1 MFEFIKGALILAP
14 HVINLGEGIY
24 NLVEARNKRK
34 EKQQEIEEA
43 LNNKINE
50 LKSLRA
56 NYEESNRRFQERI
69 DDLQRQIQNQ
79 KDEAERERIER
90 EQELI
95 RKKKEEQEEQMRKIE
110 KEREDI
116 EKCKEALEM
125 QFTESIFEIMKNF
138 SKEEEKWINSLIG
151 PELDYKFTNLKNKL
165 ADLFDKLFISEN
177 IMKKINEQFIK
188 IIKTSF
194 NEKELEKMNFIIIGN
209 SGVGKST
216 FINEIFG
223 EKKALEGSGKRTTTK
238 CTKYESKLVPFIS
251 LLDTIGTEIGSGH
264 KLSDVLNETLNEIM
278 KQLNSNDPNDH
289 VHCIIYCT
297 TSNRFFEDELEVI
310 LKLREK
316 YDGKKLPIVIVMTR
330 AIKDDDVEAKKKTID
345 EFLQKYGEKLS
356 DDIFGITFIKV
367 NAREDKIKNFGMEFY
382 FHRFGLSDL
391 MTTCYKKGEQ
401 SYRFAIKNSLI
412 QIGKKTI
419 QEYLN
424 DISFQLLNNTN
435 YLDYL
440 QHNFDPNFAD
450 YISFCFEKITDIDKQ
465 KGIKEGDLNKL
476 RAYLYKEDLSTV
488 KCMICGLIPQNPYK
502 CKTCEGEI
510 CEKCYLNQKENN
522 VIVQCKLC
530 EQENFI
536 KFGQD
541 FNNNEKEK
549 DNINDICMICNSFPI
564 NPLKCNFC
572 GNKICEE
579 CYLRELDDIGS
590 YHCKFCKK
598 AEFIQAQ
605 KIENE
610 KNEINDDI
618 NENNKNKNDENIC
631 MICNKKPKAP
641 LKCEGCGKKICEVC
655 HLSRLQDLGYYDCDY
670 CGNEDFITFEN
681 NTNND
686 NNNKVEDFHDKI
698 KKINEENEI
707 NEIKDDNNKINNNVD
722 LFNKYCMICD
732 NLPKNPLKCEICGYK
747 MCEECQLNQFQEI
760 GICQCKN
767 CGSEEFTK
775 IINEEQNQNEIK
787 DNDKEIKEINNNK
800 QIILFDDNF
809 NQILPNNLNL
819 ESKNEINNYLKY
831 FKSEL
836 IEVLNEKFDEFAKN
850 SADNIHLKILEKYRD
865 IHNEKNVSIKKM
877 KSKEEFQSEAIEELN
892 RTLKEKAI
900 NNFLSKVS
908 SQFYKDI
915 ILIFKEKCEKKLD
928 EFINNLLNNEQANE
942 FFKNCDAFNENK
954 KLKFDDDFKAY
965 IEKLKKEEM
974 ESKDRALCAIQQN
987 KENSMGES
995 KCDTSESNCS
1005 SSKNDSN
1012 C

>member
-14 HVINLGEGIY
+14 HIINFGEGIY
-24 NLVEARNKRK
+24 NLVEAKNKRK
-34 EKQQEIEEA
+34 AKQQEIEEA

-50 LKSLRA
+50 LKSQRA

-69 DDLQRQIQNQ
+69 DDLQRQLQDQ
-79 KDEAERERIER
+79 KDEVERERIEK

-95 RKKKEEQEEQMRKIE
+95 RKKQEEQEEQMKKIE

-165 ADLFDKLFISEN
+165 SDLFDKLFISEN

-194 NEKELEKMNFIIIGN
+194 NQKELKKMNFIVIGN

-216 FINEIFG
+216 LINEIFG
-223 EKKALEGSGKRTTTK
+223 ENLALEGAGKRTTTK

-251 LLDTIGTEIGSGH
+251 ILDTIGTEIGSGH

-289 VHCIIYCT
+289 IHCIIYCT

-330 AIKDDDVEAKKKTID
+330 AIDEDVVENKKKTIG
-345 EFLQKYGEKLS
+345 EFLQKYGEKSS
-356 DDIFGITFIKV
+356 DDIFGITFIKI
-367 NAREDKIKNFGMEFY
+367 NAREDKIKSLGREFY
-382 FHRFGLSDL
+382 IHRFGLSDL

-412 QIGKKTI
+412 QIGKKSI

-424 DISFQLLNNTN
+424 DISFQLLHNTN

-450 YISFCFEKITDIDKQ
+450 YISFCFNKITDIDEQ
-465 KGIKEGDLNKL
+465 KGIKEEDLKKL
-476 RAYLYKEDLSTV
+476 KAYLYKEDLSTV
-488 KCMICGLIPQNPYK
+488 KCMICDSIPQNPYK
-502 CKTCEGEI
+502 CKSCGGEI
-510 CEKCYLNQKENN
+510 CEKCYLNKSERDR
-522 VIVQCKLC
+522 IVQCNLC
-530 EQENFI
+530 EQEDFI
-536 KFGQD
+536 KFGQNI
-541 FNNNEKEK
+541 NNNENEK
-549 DNINDICMICNSFPI
+549 NNINDICMICNSFPI
-564 NPLKCNFC
+564 NPLKCEFC
-572 GNKICEE
+572 GNKICED
-579 CYLRELDDIGS
+579 CYFNELDDIGS
-590 YHCKFCKK
+590 YHCKYCKK
-598 AEFIQAQ
+598 GVFIQVQ
-605 KIENE
+605 KNEND
-610 KNEINDDI
+610 KNEIKDDKK
-618 NENNKNKNDENIC
+618 ENNKNKNDDNMC

-641 LKCEGCGKKICEVC
+641 LKCENCGKKICEVC
-655 HLSRLQDLGYYDCDY
+655 HLSRLQDIGFYDCDY
-670 CGNEDFITFEN
+670 CGNEDFITCQN
-681 NTNND
+681 SNAND
-686 NNNKVEDFHDKI
+686 DINLTEDFNDEI
-698 KKINEENEI
+698 KKINDENKI
-707 NEIKDDNNKINNNVD
+707 NENNDDNNKINNNEG

-732 NLPKNPLKCEICGYK
+732 NLPKNPLKCENCGYK
-747 MCEECQLNQFQEI
+747 ICEECQLNQFQEI

-775 IINEEQNQNEIK
+775 IINEQQNENEIK
-787 DNDKEIKEINNNK
+787 DNIKEINNK
-800 QIILFDDNF
+800 EPIILFDDNYS
-809 NQILPNNLNL
+809 QILPNNLKL
-819 ESKNEINNYLKY
+819 ESKNEIDNYIKY

-865 IHNEKNVSIKKM
+865 IHNENNVKIKRM
-877 KSKEEFQSEAIEELN
+877 KTKEEFQSEAIDELN
-892 RTLKEKAI
+892 RALKEKAI

-942 FFKNCDAFNENK
+942 FFKNCDTLNENK
-954 KLKFDDDFKAY
+954 KLKFDDDFRAY
-965 IEKLKKEEM
+965 IEKLKKEEK
-974 ESKDRALCAIQQN
+974 ESKDRALSAIEQN
-987 KENSMGES
+987 RENNMGDS
-995 KCDTSESNCS
+995 KCNTSESNCS
-1005 SSKNDSN
+1005 SSQYDCN